1 MIEKSLTAKTVTPL
15 LTRLISK
22 IEETYQHLILLK
34 MLLDN

>member
-15 LTRLISK
+15 LTRLIK

-34 MLLDN
+34 ML